1 MISKQEVIY
10 KGIKEIPAGS
20 FTNEKGEKINYKDGY
35 KFRFE
40 LIYKGLPQI
49 FEIKC
54 TKEFAI
60 NCAKNNKIN
69 DKLNVTFVFNIFP
82 NGRIDCNIQSIEKI

>member
-1 MISKQEVIY
+1 MIAKQEVIY
-10 KGIKEIPAGS
+10 KGIKEIPAGN
-20 FTNEKGEKINYKDGY
+20 FTNENGEKINYKDSY

-40 LIYKGLPQI
+40 MVYNGLPQI

-60 NCAKNNKIN
+60 NCAKNSKIN
-69 DKLNVTFVFNIFP
+69 DKLNVTFVFNIYP
-82 NGRIDCNIQSIEKI
+82 TGRINCTIQSIEKI